1 MQTAKTAAIPVI
13 PIQIQLFRM
22 KWPEAISSS
31 PFGNPLIAST
41 LSWQE
46 WSPSG
51 LGTGFGLLLPTV
63 VGSLSPM
70 ADQLRSFL
78 RASL

>member
-1 MQTAKTAAIPVI
+1 MQTAKTAAIPGVI

-22 KWPEAISSS
+22 GPEAISSS

-51 LGTGFGLLLPTV
+51 SIGNLLLPTV

-70 ADQLRSFL
+70 VDQPRSFL
-78 RASL
+78 TRLP